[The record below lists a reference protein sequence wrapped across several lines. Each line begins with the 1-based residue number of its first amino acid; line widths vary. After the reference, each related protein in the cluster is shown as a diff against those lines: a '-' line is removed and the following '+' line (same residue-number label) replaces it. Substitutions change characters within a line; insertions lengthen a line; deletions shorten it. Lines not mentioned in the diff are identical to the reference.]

1 MHDVDVRHLL
11 LIDDEDQ
18 VILTFREYLVRCG
31 CHVDAAR
38 DLPTARRCLADS
50 AYSDVWLDLQL
61 TGNSTT
67 DCLRFL
73 SEARSAAPEATII
86 AVSGYASEQV
96 QFAADAAGADHFLQ
110 KPFDARA
117 VAAAM
122 FTG

>member
-1 MHDVDVRHLL
+1 METRHLL
-11 LIDDEDQ
+11 LIDDEDM
-18 VILTFREYLVRCG
+18 VILAFREYLVRRG
-31 CHVDAAR
+31 CLVDSAR
-38 DLPTARRCLADS
+38 DLHTARRCLADGT
-50 AYSDVWLDLQL
+50 YSDVWLDLQL

-73 SEARSAAPEATII
+73 SEARTAAPEATII

-96 QFAADAAGADHFLQ
+96 EFAADAAGADHFLQ

>member
-1 MHDVDVRHLL
+1 LHGVEGRHLL
-11 LIDDEDQ
+11 LIDDEDL
-18 VILTFREYLVRCG
+18 VILAFREYLVRSG
-31 CHVDAAR
+31 CRVDSAR
-38 DLPTARRCLADS
+38 DLPTARRCLADGE
-50 AYSDVWLDLQL
+50 YSDVWLDLQL

-73 SEARSAAPEATII
+73 SEARSAAPEAKII

-96 QFAADAAGADHFLQ
+96 QFAADAAGADYFLQ

-122 FTG
+122 FAA